1 MPHLSNNPCYKCAE
15 RKVGCHGKCEKYQ
28 EWNKKREVLRQQRY
42 KEKLYVDFKPG
53 R

>member
-28 EWNKKREVLRQQRY
+28 EWNKKREELRQKIY
-42 KEKLYVDFKPG
+42 KEKLYVNFKK
-53 R
+53 